1 MIALATPDINANS
14 RRVLWPSPWS
24 IPELT
29 PHQQQQ
35 ADLATT
41 APVGIL
47 CGTPGTGKTYTAAA
61 LVRATVPLIGGTG
74 LLAVAA
80 PTGKAAV
87 RCTESMQ
94 RYGLDVEATTIHRML
109 GIRRNGYDGN
119 GWGFHYNETNPLPF
133 RVIVIDEASMLD
145 TDLAASLF
153 KAIAPGTHVLFVG
166 DPYQLPPVGHGA
178 PLRDMLAARDANGD
192 PVIPSGEV
200 TEIKRNA
207 GTIVQAC
214 ATIRAGTAIFPPRPD
229 QFDVVAGVNWRH
241 HEAIG
246 TNAQVRTLEHLI
258 RSSPPS
264 LDPVWDIQVLCA
276 VNDSGELCR
285 KKLNTE
291 LQRILN
297 PAAGLGGSEWA
308 QWGTPANCPFRV
320 GDKVICTSNSF
331 QCLHE
336 DEDGDIVPRGAGA
349 VRGGGNESF
358 ADDGDEG
365 EPDHDRKDFVANG
378 EIGRVELITER
389 EILIRFFGPKRVIA
403 VPMKAK
409 KAAGD
414 AGAGNVGIGAN
425 NGNGSN
431 DTPQPAD
438 GAKSDTGAI
447 GDFDLAYAITTH
459 KAQGSQ
465 ARVIVVLIDDLRGAG
480 MVTSREWWYTAFSRA
495 EKVLITIGRIG
506 TLNKQCRKVALTGR
520 KTFLRERLCEGSAT

>member
-1 MIALATPDINANS
+1 MIALANT
-14 RRVLWPSPWS
+14 RRVLWPSPYS

-35 ADLATT
+35 SALATIS
-41 APVGIL
+41 PVGIL

-119 GWGFHYNETNPLPF
+119 GWGFHYNETNPLPY

-178 PLRDMLAARDANGD
+178 PLRDMLAARDANGV
-192 PVIPSGEV
+192 PVIPSGEL

-229 QFDVVAGVNWRH
+229 QFDVAAGVNWRH

-258 RSSPPS
+258 RSSPPG
-264 LDPVWDIQVLCA
+264 LDPVWDVQVLCA

-297 PAAGLGGSEWA
+297 PHGMGV
-308 QWGTPANCPFRV
+308 ANSPFRI
-320 GDKVICTSNSF
+320 GDKVICTSNSW
-331 QCLHE
+331 HSIYE
-336 DEDGDIVPRGAGA
+336 DETGRVVYRGTDIQIT
-349 VRGGGNESF
+349 
-358 ADDGDEG
+358 DEDSD
-365 EPDHDRKDFVANG
+365 EERKDFVANG
-378 EIGRVELITER
+378 EIGRIESINER
-389 EILIRFFGPKRVIA
+389 QMLIRFFGPKRVIA
-403 VPMKAK
+403 VSVKCKAK
-409 KAAGD
+409 VDDGTATSIEGEKFD
-414 AGAGNVGIGAN
+414 Y
-425 NGNGSN
+425 GSF
-431 DTPQPAD
+431 
-438 GAKSDTGAI
+438 S
-447 GDFDLAYAITTH
+447 DFDLAYAITTH

-495 EKVLITIGRIG
+495 EQVLITIGRIG

-520 KTFLRERLCEGSAT
+520 KTFLQERLAETLPLGGAA